1 MGIVTSALT
10 KPPVVVTVTPPTPTP
25 ITIATATT
33 IATIT
38 TIPTT
43 STVATAT
50 TIATTTTIP
59 TTTTIQTT
67 PTTPAIL
74 TTLTTPTIQTTQTT
88 PAILTTLTTP
98 TIPTTPTTPA
108 IPTTTTTPK
117 TGFATDYI
125 DGTVPPT
132 IPINQFFKRC
142 PGTDIT
148 RQLIFD
154 TSNNN
159 SPVELPKDPIE
170 CLYTYYSVLRSP
182 NHTYVN
188 SYGEKIITPG
198 FDDCGIPSLP
208 KVNQF
213 TTQGQPAAPSVPPS
227 LTTTSTITVQ

>member
-1 MGIVTSALT
+1 M
-10 KPPVVVTVTPPTPTP
+10 
-25 ITIATATT
+25 
-33 IATIT
+33 
-38 TIPTT
+38 
-43 STVATAT
+43 
-50 TIATTTTIP
+50 
-59 TTTTIQTT
+59 
-67 PTTPAIL
+67 
-74 TTLTTPTIQTTQTT
+74 
-88 PAILTTLTTP
+88 
-98 TIPTTPTTPA
+98 PTTPTTTA
-108 IPTTTTTPK
+108 IPTTTTTPIFPK

-125 DGTVPPT
+125 TGPVPPAPT

-213 TTQGQPAAPSVPPS
+213 TTQGQPAAPSVNILSNGTLVVNAS
-227 LTTTSTITVQ
+227 LTNSSSITVE